1 MKIVVAP
8 NAFKGSLSAI
18 DAANAMRKGIH
29 AALPACEVVSVPVAD
44 GGDGFT
50 EVMTEALKGELI
62 QVAVHGPRMKRCD
75 AFFGYIRETGVAII
89 EMAKASGLALLPDE
103 QRNPMETSTYGTGE
117 LILAALDRGATRI
130 IIGLGGSATCDGGI
144 GMAAALGYTFSD
156 ISGTELPPIG
166 KSLQSIHTI
175 DTSGADHRLTKI
187 DFSGICDVTN
197 PLFGLDGASHV
208 YSPQKGASLEEVRL
222 LDKGLENLAG
232 VILRDLGKDVATMPG
247 GGAAGGLGAGLFAFL
262 GARLEKGID
271 VVMELVQLR
280 NACHGA
286 DLVITGEGQIDF
298 QTKFDKA
305 PAGVARIAKEM
316 GIPCI
321 AICGGI
327 GERIDELHDIGITA
341 VFSICQRPMALE
353 SAMRDSSSLL
363 VNTTEQTVRLFMANT
378 RWF

>member
-8 NAFKGSLSAI
+8 NAFKGSLSAL
-18 DAANAMRKGIH
+18 AAAQSMRQGIH
-29 AALPACEVVSVPVAD
+29 NAFPACEVISVPVAD

-50 EVMTEALKGELI
+50 EVMTEALCGELI
-62 QVAVHGPRMKRCD
+62 QVVVQGPRREPCE
-75 AFFGYIRETGVAII
+75 ALFGYIRETGVGII
-89 EMAKASGLALLPDE
+89 EMAKASGLALLPDD

-117 LILAALDRGATRI
+117 LILAALNQGATRI

-144 GMAAALGYTFSD
+144 GMAAALGYRFMDSA
-156 ISGTELPPIG
+156 GRELAPIG

-175 DTSGADHRLTKI
+175 DPSGADQRLTQT

-197 PLFGLDGASHV
+197 PLFGRNGASHV
-208 YSPQKGASLEEVRL
+208 YSPQKGASPQEIQL
-222 LDKGLENLAG
+222 LDEGLENLAG
-232 VILRDLGKDVATMPG
+232 VISRDLGKEVGSMPG
-247 GGAAGGLGAGLFAFL
+247 GGAAGGLGAGLFTFL

-280 NACHGA
+280 DSCQGA

-305 PAGVARIAKEM
+305 PAGVARIARQL

-341 VFSICQRPMALE
+341 VFSLCQRPISLE
-353 SAMRDSSSLL
+353 SAMKNSFSLL
-363 VNTTEQTVRLFMANT
+363 SDTTEQAVRLFMAGNKGL
-378 RWF
+378 